1 MAWLD
6 PIRDGRQQDASRPWL
21 VSQLRLDHGLA
32 KLGAT
37 IGAFIGELDL
47 RHAPMRLDVPNKH
60 RKPDAARANDEGR
73 LDVIVM
79 VDIGW
84 HRYSPQRSI
93 HQ

>member
-1 MAWLD
+1 V
-6 PIRDGRQQDASRPWL
+6 P
-21 VSQLRLDHGLA
+21 QLRLDHGLA

-47 RHAPMRLDVPNKH
+47 RHAPMRLDIPNKH
-60 RKPDAARANDEGR
+60 RKPDAAWTNDEGW
-73 LDVIVM
+73 LDVIVL

-84 HRYSPQRSI
+84 HLYSPQGKFHGSI